1 MQVKY
6 YPIRGRGERGDKFQL
21 ARFEDESGNMYKGQ
35 YDQERHFGSEDEARE
50 HIAEVMNVSADTL
63 TLVKWDL

>member
-21 ARFEDESGNMYKGQ
+21 ARFEDE
-35 YDQERHFGSEDEARE
+35 
-50 HIAEVMNVSADTL
+50 T
-63 TLVKWDL
+63 TLVLG